1 MKTTYPI
8 IIHPQGKEGYHFV
21 EIPDLDGCTQGK
33 NLNECLEMAAD
44 YINLCILDYEDRN
57 KPAPK
62 PSPIANIHIDE
73 GNIVILV
80 PIDTI
85 LYRQEIAL
93 NRSQPPLLNKKS

>member
-21 EIPDLDGCTQGK
+21 EIPDLNGCTQGK
-33 NLNECLEMAAD
+33 DLNECLEIAAD
-44 YINLCILDYEDRN
+44 YINLCILDYENRN

-85 LYRQEIAL
+85 LYRQETAL
-93 NRSQPPLLNKKS
+93 NRSQPPTA

>member
-73 GNIVILV
+73 GNIVTLV
-80 PIDTI
+80 HP
-85 LYRQEIAL
+85 LQARNSSKRVKKAL
-93 NRSQPPLLNKKS
+93 TTPTA

>member
-8 IIHPQGKEGYHFV
+8 IIHPQSKEGYHFV

-62 PSPIANIHIDE
+62 PSPMANIHIDE

-85 LYRQEIAL
+85 LYRQEIAP
-93 NRSQPPLLNKKS
+93 SGSKKP